1 MMQHSHFKGRQP
13 VAEKSLSAGAGETR
27 LGTIGC
33 FGDEFAAWS
42 LERSRTSVRERKDVE
57 RSVRKILTWR
67 RKREACFGA
76 ELFADPAWDILL
88 ELYAVELG
96 DRRITVSNLCGRAAV
111 PATTALRW
119 ITTLEKR
126 GMILR
131 RNDPLDRR
139 RVFMFLS
146 AETSLMVAEFV
157 EGMVAEAPCI

>member
-1 MMQHSHFKGRQP
+1 MQHSHFKGRQP
-13 VAEKSLSAGAGETR
+13 MAEKSLSGAGETR
-27 LGTIGC
+27 SGTIGC
-33 FGDEFAAWS
+33 FGDEFAAWP
-42 LERSRTSVRERKDVE
+42 LERPRTSVRERKETE

-88 ELYAVELG
+88 ELYAAELS
-96 DRRITVSNLCGRAAV
+96 DRRITVSNLCARAAV

-119 ITTLEKR
+119 TSTLEQR

-146 AETSLMVAEFV
+146 AETSVMLAEFF
-157 EGMVAEAPCI
+157 EAMVAEAPCI